1 MAAPGVDIAIN
12 YLVLAI
18 TAAYFVESMMSLR
31 RAGGTRGRVA
41 AFDCSA
47 FAALWAFQIGLCV
60 GVGCEGIS
68 IIWAALFGAS
78 FPDYWAFRGDTRR
91 GAVARVLY
99 ATQCAASAGA
109 LVYYAVTEPLD
120 PTTTAHACAV
130 ALGLAIGFIKNRC
143 LSPSRMWWRAAPDT
157 ATADDGTDDGTS
169 PGRQP
174 LVTGSM

>member
-18 TAAYFVESMMSLR
+18 TAAYFVESTMSLR

-99 ATQCAASAGA
+99 ATQCAASAGRSC
-109 LVYYAVTEPLD
+109 
-120 PTTTAHACAV
+120 TT
-130 ALGLAIGFIKNRC
+130 R
-143 LSPSRMWWRAAPDT
+143 
-157 ATADDGTDDGTS
+157 
-169 PGRQP
+169 
-174 LVTGSM
+174 

>member
-1 MAAPGVDIAIN
+1 MHQKE
-12 YLVLAI
+12 
-18 TAAYFVESMMSLR
+18 TLR
-31 RAGGTRGRVA
+31 GNTPTTWSKDLA

-99 ATQCAASAGA
+99 ATQCAAS
-109 LVYYAVTEPLD
+109 
-120 PTTTAHACAV
+120 
-130 ALGLAIGFIKNRC
+130 
-143 LSPSRMWWRAAPDT
+143 
-157 ATADDGTDDGTS
+157 DDGTTDDGTS